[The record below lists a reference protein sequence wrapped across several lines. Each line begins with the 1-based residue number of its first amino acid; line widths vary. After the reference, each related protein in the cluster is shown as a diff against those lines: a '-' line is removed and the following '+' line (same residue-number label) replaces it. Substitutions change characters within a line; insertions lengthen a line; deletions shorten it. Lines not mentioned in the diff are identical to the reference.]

1 MPTPSSSP
9 ADVRAGRLATEEY
22 AKRFADATPRF
33 TVSQALLEAERC
45 LYCFDAPCATACPTS
60 IDVPSFI
67 KRIADGNLRGSA
79 QTILD
84 SNPLGG
90 MCARVCPT
98 ENLCE
103 AVCVRN
109 TQEDRPVAIG
119 RLQRHAVDALMES
132 DRPQVFTRAP
142 ATGKKVAIVGA
153 GPAGLACAYTLA
165 RLGHD
170 VVVFDAK
177 PKGGGLNEYGLATY
191 KTPDNFA
198 QRELEWLLAIGGIE
212 IRNNWTLQT
221 EAEVYALRQRYTAV
235 FQGNVRAAL
244 AGGSLASLRE
254 DYDAVFLG
262 MGLAA
267 THQLGVP
274 GENLQ
279 GVRDAVD
286 FIATLRQTQDLST
299 LPVGRRVVVI
309 GGGMTAIDAAV
320 QSKLLGA
327 EDVHIVYRRG
337 KDNMSASTA
346 EQEWAQTNGVTIHH
360 WLAPVEVLG
369 ANGHVSAVTFARQA
383 VVNGKPTAT
392 GETETFEADTV
403 LKAIG
408 QKLGNPVLT
417 ESGLT
422 LKDGRIATD
431 EAGATNLK
439 GVWAGGDCR
448 AGGLDLTVEAVEH
461 GKQSARAIHAFISA
475 SVAA

>member
-1 MPTPSSSP
+1 VSTPLSAA
-9 ADVRAGRLATEEY
+9 ADVRAGRLSAEEY
-22 AKRFADATPRF
+22 AKNFADATPRL
-33 TVSQALLEAERC
+33 TPSQALLEAERC

-67 KRIADGNLRGSA
+67 RRIGDGNLRGA
-79 QTILD
+79 ARTILE

-132 DRPQVFTRAP
+132 DKPQIFTRAP
-142 ATGKKVAIVGA
+142 ATGKKVAVVGA

-165 RLGHD
+165 RNGHE

-177 PKGGGLNEYGLATY
+177 PKTGGLNEYGLASY
-191 KTPDNFA
+191 KTPDNYA
-198 QRELEWLLAIGGIE
+198 QREVQWLLDIGGIT
-212 IRNNWTLQT
+212 IKHNWKLETVAQLETLRDN
-221 EAEVYALRQRYTAV
+221 YA
-235 FQGNVRAAL
+235 
-244 AGGSLASLRE
+244 
-254 DYDAVFLG
+254 AVFLG
-262 MGLAA
+262 MGLA
-267 THQLGVP
+267 TTQHLGVA

-279 GVRDAVD
+279 GVQDAVD
-286 FIATLRQTQDLST
+286 FIATLRQTEDKAN

-309 GGGMTAIDAAV
+309 GGGMTAVDAAV

-327 EDVHIVYRRG
+327 KVVHMVYRRG
-337 KDNMSASTA
+337 RDAMGASKA
-346 EQEWAQTNGVTIHH
+346 EQEWALTNGVVLHQ
-360 WLAPVEVLG
+360 WLAPVEIVG
-369 ANGHVSAVTFARQA
+369 HDGHVAGVRFADQTL
-383 VVNGKPTAT
+383 VDGKLQPT
-392 GETETFEADTV
+392 GREITFEADTV

-408 QKLGNPVLT
+408 QKLGNGVLA

-431 EAGATNLK
+431 DVGTTNLK

-461 GKQSARAIHAFISA
+461 GKQAANAIHAFITA
-475 SVAA
+475 